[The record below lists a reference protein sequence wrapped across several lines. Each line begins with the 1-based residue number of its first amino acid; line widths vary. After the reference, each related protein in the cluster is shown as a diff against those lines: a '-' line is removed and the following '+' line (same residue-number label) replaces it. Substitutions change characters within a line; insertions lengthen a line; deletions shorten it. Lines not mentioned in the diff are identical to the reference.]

1 MALISMREISVSFGG
16 PLVLDRTNFQIER
29 GERVCLLGRNGEG
42 KSTLLSVVSGDVSP
56 DIGDVIRQ
64 PGLRIGRL
72 PQDVPQGIQGTVF
85 DVVAGS
91 DRAKGHEP
99 KMPPSDVEDADT
111 EWHVERVLSQLQL
124 DPAVTFASLSGGLKR
139 RVLLARAL
147 ADNPDVLLL
156 DEPTN
161 HLDIDAITWLE
172 AFLLRRVKTLLFVT
186 HDRMLLRKLATRIVE
201 LDRGRLAD
209 WACDYDTFLLRKQAM
224 LDVEADQ
231 WAQFDK
237 KLAQ

>member
-56 DIGDVIRQ
+56 DIGDMIRQ

-99 KMPPSDVEDADT
+99 KMPPPVAAEQRQQVAASVLTTLEILYVDGTIAD
-111 EWHVERVLSQLQL
+111 L
-124 DPAVTFASLSGGLKR
+124 D
-139 RVLLARAL
+139 
-147 ADNPDVLLL
+147 
-156 DEPTN
+156 
-161 HLDIDAITWLE
+161 LE
-172 AFLLRRVKTLLFVT
+172 
-186 HDRMLLRKLATRIVE
+186 
-201 LDRGRLAD
+201 
-209 WACDYDTFLLRKQAM
+209 
-224 LDVEADQ
+224 
-231 WAQFDK
+231 
-237 KLAQ
+237 